1 MKAFSRLIQEIVER
15 NDCVMEWMAV
25 GPIDTEYLRPAS
37 SILHV
42 GDVVLGELLSQVQP
56 NHLKLSWIAHVS

>member
-1 MKAFSRLIQEIVER
+1 
-15 NDCVMEWMAV
+15 V
-25 GPIDTEYLRPAS
+25 GPIDTEDLRSTS
-37 SILHV
+37 SILNV